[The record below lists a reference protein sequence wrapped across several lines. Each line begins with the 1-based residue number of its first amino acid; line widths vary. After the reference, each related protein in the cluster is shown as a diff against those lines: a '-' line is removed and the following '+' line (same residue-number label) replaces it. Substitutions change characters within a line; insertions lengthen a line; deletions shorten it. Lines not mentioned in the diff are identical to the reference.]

1 MTCRFSELI
10 RQNDLDAILYL
21 VFHGEA
27 TRRET
32 LHLKSE
38 LPYFETV
45 LWFRKLKHPCL
56 MHPDRAI

>member
-27 TRRET
+27 ARRET
-32 LHLKSE
+32 LHLKNES
-38 LPYFETV
+38 PYLRQSYGF
-45 LWFRKLKHPCL
+45 
-56 MHPDRAI
+56 AS